1 MTDGPTARL
10 VSLGLSLPPPP
21 TPKGTYRPVAVD
33 GSTAWVSGQI
43 VTAGGV
49 PLHPGLVGRE
59 VDVAQ
64 AKGVAET
71 AAMQA
76 LSALAQELGSLDRV
90 ERIVRVAVYIAATPE
105 FTQHSEVGNGATDLL
120 VRVFGE
126 NGRPARVSMGVT
138 SLPLGAPIEV
148 ELVVRLR

>member
-1 MTDGPTARL
+1 
-10 VSLGLSLPPPP
+10 
-21 TPKGTYRPVAVD
+21 
-33 GSTAWVSGQI
+33 
-43 VTAGGV
+43 
-49 PLHPGLVGRE
+49 
-59 VDVAQ
+59 
-64 AKGVAET
+64 
-71 AAMQA
+71 MQA